1 MGVHTNSEPS
11 QHYTMRGTLINVL
24 FSVVLLCPSLST
36 SEEER
41 FFWSAEFVSKPNNFY
56 HGAPS
61 QIPVIGGE
69 EVEIQCQV
77 RAVSEDP
84 YTIIWDYE
92 NFNAT
97 TTGKTVLVNN
107 TAGDEFAVDT
117 ITVNINNPAVI
128 DDKDIIC
135 SWENGKFSDTIS
147 LQFKVYVEDKSKG
160 TCPVCDG
167 GEHVK
172 LVRPGKPRKEDANM
186 QEMIKEKAKKKY
198 GNSGFSEVHIG
209 SKYDICCC
217 KAIEDT
223 PDIPITITTT
233 TTTKE
238 APKIT
243 TIIRKTALTTTT
255 PTTTAKTTT
264 TTAAS
269 TTADTTTRGLDQ
281 IILVLRNFIL

>member
-1 MGVHTNSEPS
+1 MQE
-11 QHYTMRGTLINVL
+11 TLSNVL
-24 FSVVLLCPSLST
+24 FAVVIFCTELSRT
-36 SEEER
+36 EEDR

-69 EVEIQCQV
+69 NVEIQCKV

-107 TAGDEFAVDT
+107 TDGDEFAMDT
-117 ITVNINNPAVI
+117 ITVNITNPAVI

-167 GEHVK
+167 ADHVK

-186 QEMIKEKAKKKY
+186 QEMKPRKEDA
-198 GNSGFSEVHIG
+198 N
-209 SKYDICCC
+209 
-217 KAIEDT
+217 
-223 PDIPITITTT
+223 
-233 TTTKE
+233 
-238 APKIT
+238 
-243 TIIRKTALTTTT
+243 
-255 PTTTAKTTT
+255 
-264 TTAAS
+264 
-269 TTADTTTRGLDQ
+269 
-281 IILVLRNFIL
+281 

>member
-1 MGVHTNSEPS
+1 MG
-11 QHYTMRGTLINVL
+11 
-24 FSVVLLCPSLST
+24 
-36 SEEER
+36 
-41 FFWSAEFVSKPNNFY
+41 
-56 HGAPS
+56 
-61 QIPVIGGE
+61 
-69 EVEIQCQV
+69 
-77 RAVSEDP
+77 
-84 YTIIWDYE
+84 E

-97 TTGKTVLVNN
+97 TTGKTILVNN

-117 ITVNINNPAVI
+117 ITVNITNPAVI

-147 LQFKVYVEDKSKG
+147 LQFKVYVEDKSPG
-160 TCPVCDG
+160 TCPVCKGD
-167 GEHVK
+167 EHVK

-186 QEMIKEKAKKKY
+186 EEMIKEKAKKKY
-198 GNSGFSEVHIG
+198 EKSGFSKVFIDSKG
-209 SKYDICCC
+209 SVCCC

-223 PDIPITITTT
+223 PDITITT
-233 TTTKE
+233 E

-269 TTADTTTRGLDQ
+269 TTAATTTSGLDQ
-281 IILVLRNFIL
+281 IILVLRNFILPILPIFPILFFFSQIL